1 MKSYIYKKSHYLIQH
16 TIPGIFTLLIGLYC
30 LIRQVMTG
38 FAGLLM
44 FVLIICIYNVWNEF
58 VSLSNPYEFDLGE
71 ETITFRG
78 YNKEHTYKISE
89 MAAFSMRMVAGN
101 TKIYMNIDKGGLL
114 KGRYWIR
121 VSEFDDDKDIIDYF
135 YDLDEQVNPHSV
147 ITKAERDWFR
157 KRNEFRRK
165 NMLVTLKEL
174 LDQAKV
180 EHKAVGAFNGTTLE
194 AIRGIIQAAE
204 ELNAPVI
211 LQHAQSHDDLIDLEE
226 IGPVMKYYAERAKV
240 PVALHLD
247 HGSSFERCVQA
258 LRLGFTSVMYDAS
271 AKSFEEN
278 AAETAEIVK
287 IAHAVGASVEAELG
301 HIFTSE
307 VVQGEGAGADS
318 TDDYEDLD
326 NIYTDPE
333 VAKKFVEM
341 TNVDCLAVAFGTTHG
356 VYLTEPKL
364 DLPRVARLREA
375 TNIPLVMHGG
385 SGVSDEDYAVAIE
398 NGICKVNYYTYMN
411 TAGGKA
417 SKEYWA
423 DDSKPLFYDSMS
435 LVATEAIKE
444 DVKRAIKVFQ
454 KIK

>member
-1 MKSYIYKKSHYLIQH
+1 MS
-16 TIPGIFTLLIGLYC
+16 TIFP
-30 LIRQVMTG
+30 R
-38 FAGLLM
+38 
-44 FVLIICIYNVWNEF
+44 
-58 VSLSNPYEFDLGE
+58 E
-71 ETITFRG
+71 E
-78 YNKEHTYKISE
+78 
-89 MAAFSMRMVAGN
+89 
-101 TKIYMNIDKGGLL
+101 
-114 KGRYWIR
+114 
-121 VSEFDDDKDIIDYF
+121 
-135 YDLDEQVNPHSV
+135 
-147 ITKAERDWFR
+147 KAEQIFDKILENPKACDRL
-157 KRNEFRRK
+157 K
-165 NMLVTLKEL
+165 NT
-174 LDQAKV
+174 
-180 EHKAVGAFNGTTLE
+180 FFE
-194 AIRGIIQAAE
+194 AIPSAE
-204 ELNAPVI
+204 E
-211 LQHAQSHDDLIDLEE
+211 S
-226 IGPVMKYYAERAKV
+226 
-240 PVALHLD
+240 
-247 HGSSFERCVQA
+247 
-258 LRLGFTSVMYDAS
+258 
-271 AKSFEEN
+271 
-278 AAETAEIVK
+278 
-287 IAHAVGASVEAELG
+287 
-301 HIFTSE
+301 
-307 VVQGEGAGADS
+307 EGAGADS

-454 KIK
+454 KL